1 MNQMTFQAIGW
12 LIGSAVL
19 LALSVALVV
28 SAKRQSG
35 YTDKFGLQ
43 ALAAFVLLFALF
55 SFGLGWQSLSVG
67 LFGGT
72 K

>member
-28 SAKRQSG
+28 SAKRQSDD
-35 YTDKFGLQ
+35 TDNFGLQ
-43 ALAAFVLLFALF
+43 ALAAFVLLFAFF
-55 SFGLGWQSLSVG
+55 SFGLGWYSLSVG